1 VGVPSRP
8 PRLHTLGKE
17 RALERYE
24 ERVQAVREA
33 ICSDAV
39 QRAWSI
45 LLETDYELTWDPG
58 REAWLAGDGY
68 VFYTSLSEAPEK
80 P

>member
-1 VGVPSRP
+1 
-8 PRLHTLGKE
+8 
-17 RALERYE
+17 
-24 ERVQAVREA
+24 VREA